1 MFGYCVVQYVS
12 LSVYAR
18 RTAGGGTRRQLHALA
33 PAPRAAAAHG
43 SPAIMRGCAAD
54 AQSMT
59 EPMTGSR
66 DIASPIPSEWTV
78 ELVWCVCVVCAAVED
93 QTESQGQTSVGRDS
107 TLDTHKRR
115 EPDESQPA
123 RQSNPDQISNA
134 QGSDLQCARIRS
146 PMRKPPKEVG
156 AHSPHNLYDCAPVPV
171 RCGLCLHL
179 LLYYL
184 STTCTGPA
192 WGSKSVPA
200 RPAQPLT
207 HAISHALTQR

>member
-134 QGSDLQCARIRS
+134 QGSDLQCANRQRRS
-146 PMRKPPKEVG
+146 ARTP
-156 AHSPHNLYDCAPVPV
+156 L
-171 RCGLCLHL
+171 
-179 LLYYL
+179 
-184 STTCTGPA
+184 TTCTTVHRSLSA
-192 WGSKSVPA
+192 VACACTYCCTTLVPLVRDLRGA
-200 RPAQPLT
+200 AKVYLPVRP
-207 HAISHALTQR
+207 SR